1 MNDFIHRYD
10 AHDDPIFDWSKIP
23 DIERTIPALLGHGL
37 KHHPDHDVLV
47 FDDQRITYAEAEQRS
62 ALLARHLLGA
72 GIGKGAR
79 VGMVFP
85 NTPEFLVTFLAITRI
100 GAVAVPMSTFSST
113 RELHGMTRRAD
124 LVLLIAADRYLNHD
138 YVDRLATAFPSAA
151 GQRAP
156 LALSEAPALRRIWI
170 SEAGAAWPPAYLAES
185 TPAEPSLLEA
195 VEATVVPADPAA
207 IIHTSGSTSEPKG
220 VIHSHGTLLRQA
232 CKIAA
237 SYPWQGDD
245 RVYTPMPFFWVGGLT
260 LNLLNLM
267 QYGGTVV
274 TSSATAACDLLDFI
288 DREQA
293 TYVVAWPHTARAMA
307 ADPSFAG
314 RDFSY
319 MRGGVLFE
327 ALPPERRPKAPFGQA
342 LGMSETAGPHH
353 ISPVELPD
361 EMDGSFGTPMPGM
374 ELLLVDPSTGEPLA
388 DDGAVGVLLVRG
400 DCLMVGMVGRERHEY
415 LDADGWYRTGDLC
428 SYRGRFLFF
437 HGREDDMIKTAG
449 SNVSPGEVQE
459 ALLAIPG
466 VAQAHIT
473 GVPDDVLGA
482 VVAAVVVPAPGASL
496 TEEQLRADARK
507 TLSSYKVPR
516 HILLMDAAD
525 LPMMSSGKVDRLAL
539 VAKLRDLREAAGH

>member
-1 MNDFIHRYD
+1 MTDAVHRYD
-10 AHDDPIFDWSKIP
+10 PLDDGIFDWSKIP
-23 DIERTIPALLGHGL
+23 DITRTIPALLEHGL

-47 FDDQRITYAEAEQRS
+47 FDDQRITYAEAEARS

-72 GIGKGAR
+72 GVGKGSR

-151 GQRAP
+151 GQDAP
-156 LALSEAPALRRIWI
+156 LALPEAPALRRIWI
-170 SEAGAAWPPAYLAES
+170 SEAGASWPPAYLAQS
-185 TPAEPSLLEA
+185 TPVAASLLEA

-274 TSSATAACDLLDFI
+274 TSSATAARDLLDFI
-288 DREQA
+288 EREQA

-307 ADPSFAG
+307 SDPSFAG
-314 RDFSY
+314 RDYSY

-353 ISPVELPD
+353 ISPIELAD
-361 EMDGSFGTPMPGM
+361 DLDGSFGTPMPGM

-388 DDGAVGVLLVRG
+388 DDGSVGVLLVRG
-400 DCLMVGMVGRERHEY
+400 DCLMVGMVGQERHQV

-428 SYRGRFLFF
+428 SFRDGHLFY
-437 HGREDDMIKTAG
+437 HGRVDDMIKSSGA
-449 SNVSPGEVQE
+449 NVSPREVE
-459 ALLAIPG
+459 GVLMGLPG
-466 VAQAHIT
+466 VFQAHVA
-473 GVPDDVLGA
+473 GVPDAVRGSVVGA
-482 VVAAVVVPAPGASL
+482 VLVPTTGTQLDAAW
-496 TEEQLRADARK
+496 LRAEAARL
-507 TLSSYKVPR
+507 LSSYKVPR
-516 HILLMDAAD
+516 VLVVMEAAD
-525 LPMMSSGKVDRLAL
+525 LPSTSSTKVDRRAIARLL
-539 VAKLRDLREAAGH
+539 HEAAKKAG